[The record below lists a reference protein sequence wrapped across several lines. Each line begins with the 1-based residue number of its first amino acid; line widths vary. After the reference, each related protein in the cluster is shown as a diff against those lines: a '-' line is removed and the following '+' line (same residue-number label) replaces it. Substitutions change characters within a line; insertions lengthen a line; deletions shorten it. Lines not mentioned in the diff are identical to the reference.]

1 MGIRIALNRPRAAA
15 LRSALACLGCL
26 VLFGCGG
33 GGSGSVGTAP
43 TGSSTT
49 TPPASGGT
57 VSSLAPMVDA
67 FGTVLKEEDFGKG
80 DAAAAGVSGTAAEG
94 AALANA
100 VVQII
105 DNAGHKVTGRTDA
118 NGVFRLRVDG
128 FVPPLIASV
137 TKEDGTVWY
146 SPTLA
151 APVARTFINI
161 SISGLSDYIAA
172 KVAESAGLGSSAQL
186 TPAIL
191 LANPA
196 ALANAKKALAALL
209 QKEIQDAGL
218 DPLTFDPV
226 LTVLVANGKAYDAVL
241 DSVLVT
247 NTPVTGT
254 NIVPLKVISGSVS
267 WSTASAC
274 VTTVTT
280 VGTTPCSLTLGLRQ
294 EQLPVKYPASVFA
307 FKTRLPSQANYS
319 VSVLGESP
327 DLGSRGGCALTNAQG
342 VVGSTNVTNIGVF
355 CK

>member
-15 LRSALACLGCL
+15 LRSAFACLGCL

-33 GGSGSVGTAP
+33 GGSGSVAGAP
-43 TGSSTT
+43 TGSAN
-49 TPPASGGT
+49 TPPSSSGT
-57 VSSLAPMVDA
+57 LSSLAPMVDA

-94 AALANA
+94 AAISNA

-105 DNAGHKVTGRTDA
+105 DSAGHKVTGRTDA
-118 NGVFRLRVDG
+118 NGTFRLRIDG

-151 APVARTFINI
+151 GPVTRSFINI

-209 QKEIQDAGL
+209 QKEIQEAGL

-247 NTPVTGT
+247 NTAVTGT

-267 WSTASAC
+267 WSTVSAC

-280 VGTTPCSLTLGLRQ
+280 IGITPCSLTLGLRK
-294 EQLPVKYPASVFA
+294 EQLPVKYPASVFS

-319 VSVLGESP
+319 VSVLSESP
-327 DLGSRGGCALTNAQG
+327 DLGARGGCALTNAQG
-342 VVGSTNVTNIGVF
+342 VVGATDVNNIGVF